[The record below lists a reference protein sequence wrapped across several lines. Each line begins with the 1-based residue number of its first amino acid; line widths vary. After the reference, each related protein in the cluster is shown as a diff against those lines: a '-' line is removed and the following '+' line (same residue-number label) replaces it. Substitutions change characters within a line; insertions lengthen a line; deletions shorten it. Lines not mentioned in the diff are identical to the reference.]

1 MADGKLYCSS
11 SLYPEAILTFN
22 LGLAMAITAHSYTT
36 SRKPA
41 LLGRCTIVLSPQR
54 SLCTVMVGIMVAIT
68 VLVYLAVVRLNSTHV
83 GTICITFHGL
93 ADR

>member
-1 MADGKLYCSS
+1 
-11 SLYPEAILTFN
+11 
-22 LGLAMAITAHSYTT
+22 
-36 SRKPA
+36 
-41 LLGRCTIVLSPQR
+41 
-54 SLCTVMVGIMVAIT
+54 MVGIMVAIT